1 MSGIKPVF
9 MKEMHK
15 VFKEP
20 KMIFSLFILPVIISV
35 GMYGLIGFMAKN
47 MMDDI

>member
-20 KMIFSLFILPVIISV
+20 KMIFSLFILPVISNLYLYV
-35 GMYGLIGFMAKN
+35 YPSQTHSPTRFS
-47 MMDDI
+47 